1 MVTPG
6 DEMVEITMPINYYQN
21 TAVAPQGKFN
31 IAVSCA
37 TSAYGDF
44 MDACTT
50 NVMYIDDFEWVY

>member
-1 MVTPG
+1 MV
-6 DEMVEITMPINYYQN
+6 DIKMPINYYQN